1 MFQDNILILFNNRMF
16 AHNKSREQPQVFCSK
31 DSIFRLFSFFQEIF
45 NKILYLCLVNCCSDS
60 KRIITQN
67 TQYTFLYVGFVNI
80 VRMFKEKINP
90 PRYIYPILL
99 KIGSNFL
106 QQPISILKNISNF
119 KSNSSILRRLIIF
132 FNKSERIVKIVQNF
146 Y

>member
-1 MFQDNILILFNNRMF
+1 MFQDNILILFDNRMF
-16 AHNKSREQPQVFCSK
+16 THNKSREQSQIFCSK

-45 NKILYLCLVNCCSDS
+45 DKILYLCLVNCCSDS

-90 PRYIYPILL
+90 PRYIYPIFL

-119 KSNSSILRRLIIF
+119 KSNSSILRRLIVF